1 MRAPSDIQ
9 FKALAGL
16 VAFGFAVLSPVVA
29 LAQAVV
35 LEVDQSRPLRF
46 NMPVSGVVVGNAGIA
61 DVIVHD
67 PKTIFVIGKSVGET
81 HVLAVDT
88 RGKTVFSGTVQVRTN
103 EMAGMMTIQRGKAI
117 STNVCQERCIAVP
130 SAESTAQG
138 NTEAITAARARTAF
152 AAGGGG
158 SN

>member
-1 MRAPSDIQ
+1 MRAHPS
-9 FKALAGL
+9 FRPTALTGL
-16 VAFGFAVLSPVVA
+16 LALGVSVLLPGLA
-29 LAQAVV
+29 MAQAVT

-81 HVLAVDT
+81 HVLAVDE
-88 RGKTVFSGTVQVRTN
+88 RGRTVFSGNVQVRVN
-103 EMAGMMTIQRGKAI
+103 DMPGLMTVQRGRAI
-117 STNVCQERCIAVP
+117 STSVCQERCVAVP
-130 SAESTAQG
+130 TAEGTMQG
-138 NTEAITAARARTAF
+138 NAEAISAARARSGF
-152 AAGGGG
+152 AGGSSG